1 MAEEPLEKLRFR
13 NLVDEKLETVFSME
27 RRQLGSG

>member
-13 NLVDEKLETVFSME
+13 DLIGEKLATVFFNGKE
-27 RRQLGSG
+27 TGSV